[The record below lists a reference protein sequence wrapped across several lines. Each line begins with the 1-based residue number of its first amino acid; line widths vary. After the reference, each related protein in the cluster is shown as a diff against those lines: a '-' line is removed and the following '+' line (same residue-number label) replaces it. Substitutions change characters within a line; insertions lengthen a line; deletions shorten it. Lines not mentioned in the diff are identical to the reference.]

1 MLTSC
6 EHATVSHPACICMN
20 SENTK
25 ADRMDGLKY
34 TMDSR
39 NARALLAVEDRASRT
54 AEGAELVAKLRRLQR
69 SKINDH
75 ACASDPT
82 IRTTTDQDPGVHM
95 KVTRWFGPI
104 VRTMLH

>member
-1 MLTSC
+1 MDSGK
-6 EHATVSHPACICMN
+6 
-20 SENTK
+20 TK
-25 ADRMDGLKY
+25 ADRTDSSKY